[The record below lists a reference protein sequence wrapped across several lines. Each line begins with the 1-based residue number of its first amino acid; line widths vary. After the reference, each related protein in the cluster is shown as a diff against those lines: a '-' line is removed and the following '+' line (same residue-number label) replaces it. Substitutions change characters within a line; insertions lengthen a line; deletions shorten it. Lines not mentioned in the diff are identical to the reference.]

1 MANQCEWV
9 DKKRLYRR
17 PTGGVTRSI
26 VLLGRRGL
34 CFHIIMLYGK
44 STCWIMGE
52 TTVRREE
59 MVRVDK

>member
-26 VLLGRRGL
+26 VLLGRWGL
-34 CFHIIMLYGK
+34 CLHIIMLYGK
-44 STCWIMGE
+44 SLDNNGGDNCAERRDGE
-52 TTVRREE
+52 GR
-59 MVRVDK
+59 